1 MYDKP
6 LKPHHPQNQNSFQFK
21 SADETRD
28 KIMIYTKK
36 EKRGRNRAEF

>member
-6 LKPHHPQNQNSFQFK
+6 HPHQNQNSFQFK

-28 KIMIYTKK
+28 KIMIYTERVRKK
-36 EKRGRNRAEF
+36 GGRNRAEF